1 VSQHP
6 ALPYLRNPE
15 KGKIVTPAEAVLLIR
30 DGDTVA
36 TGGFVGIGF
45 AEEIAVALEE
55 LFLASEGEAPYSQG
69 RPRDLTLVYAAGQG
83 DGKERGLNHF
93 AHEGLVKRV
102 IGGHWGLAPK
112 LQQLAIAGEIE
123 AYNLPQGV
131 VTHLFRDIAAKRPAH
146 ISRVGIGT
154 FVDPRN
160 GGGKLNSRTT
170 EDIVELLTLNG
181 QECLLYKT
189 FPINVGIIRATT
201 GDPDGNLTMEKEALT
216 LEALAI
222 AMAAHNSGG
231 IVIAQVERVAESGS
245 LNPRQVKIPGILV
258 DCVVVAKA
266 ENHWQTFGTQYN
278 PAYSSEIRV
287 RAGSLPAM
295 PMSERKVIARRA
307 AFELKANSVVNLGI
321 GMPEGIAAVANEE
334 RIIDLITLTA
344 EPGVIGGIPASG
356 IDFGAAINTQAVID
370 QPYQFDFYDG
380 GGLDAAFLGLAQ
392 VDRAGNLNVSKF
404 GPKLAGA
411 GGFINIS
418 QNAKEVVFVG
428 TFGAG
433 RQNIGVSDGKLTILE
448 EARAR
453 KFVGAVE
460 HVTFSG
466 AHAAARRQRVL
477 YVTERCVFALR
488 DDGLELVEVAP
499 GIDIERDILAL
510 MEFKPVIRRDPMLM
524 DARIFRDGPMELRER
539 LLSIPLDQRF
549 TYDEQQN
556 LFFVNLERYALR
568 SQADIA
574 AIATTVE
581 AKLGGLDK
589 RVYAIVNYDNFS
601 ILPELLDDYSAMVS
615 TLVDRFY
622 SGVSRYTTS
631 GFLRIK
637 LGQALERRGVAPH
650 IFESAEE
657 AQSDWRIVDG
667 LDPSQAA
674 SVPNRI
680 GVR

>member
-1 VSQHP
+1 MNQHP
-6 ALPYLRNPE
+6 ALPYLRSSE
-15 KGKIVTPAEAVLLIR
+15 KGKVVTPAEAVLLIR

-55 LFLASEGEAPYSQG
+55 RYLASEGEPPYTQG
-69 RPRDLTLVYAAGQG
+69 QPRDLTLVYAAGQG
-83 DGKERGLNHF
+83 DGKDKGLNHL

-112 LQQLAIAGEIE
+112 LQQLAIGNEIE

-131 VTHLFRDIAAKRPAH
+131 ITHLFRDIAARRPGH
-146 ISRVGIGT
+146 ITRVGIGT

-160 GGGKLNSRTT
+160 GGGKLNTRTT
-170 EDIVELLTLNG
+170 EEIVELVTIAG

-189 FPINVGIIRATT
+189 FPINVGVIRATT
-201 GDPDGNLTMEKEALT
+201 GDPEGNLTMEKEALT

-231 IVIAQVERVAESGS
+231 LVIAQVERVAESGS

-258 DCVVVAKA
+258 DCVVVARP

-278 PAYSSEIRV
+278 PAFSSEIRV
-287 RAGSLPAM
+287 RAGSLPPM
-295 PMSERKVIARRA
+295 PMSERKIIARRA

-418 QNAKEVVFVG
+418 QSAKEVVFVG

-433 RQNIGVSDGKLTILE
+433 RLRVATDEGKLKILE
-448 EARAR
+448 EARSR
-453 KFVGAVE
+453 KFVESVE
-460 HVTFSG
+460 HVTFG
-466 AHAAARRQRVL
+466 GPVAASRGQNVL

-488 DDGLELVEVAP
+488 QEGLELTEVAP
-499 GIDIERDILAL
+499 GIDVERDVLAR
-510 MEFKPVIRRDPMLM
+510 MEFKPIIPRDPILM
-524 DARIFRDGPMELRER
+524 DERIFREGPMELRER

-549 TYDEQQN
+549 TYNEQQD
-556 LFFVNLERYALR
+556 LFFVNLERFALR
-568 SQADIA
+568 SKADIE
-574 AIATTVE
+574 AIARTVE
-581 AKLGGLDK
+581 SKLGGLDR

-601 ILPELLDDYSAMVS
+601 IVPELLDEYSAMVS
-615 TLVDRFY
+615 RLVDRFY

-637 LGQALERRGVAPH
+637 LGEALQRRGVAPH
-650 IFESAEE
+650 IFESAQE
-657 AQSDWRIVDG
+657 AQLNWRKADRERSR
-667 LDPSQAA
+667 D
-674 SVPNRI
+674 
-680 GVR
+680 

>member
-1 VSQHP
+1 LSQHP
-6 ALPYLRNPE
+6 ALPYLRLSE
-15 KGKIVTPAEAVLLIR
+15 KGKVVTAAEAVRLIR

-45 AEEIAVALEE
+45 AEEIAIALEAYYLE
-55 LFLASEGEAPYSQG
+55 RESDAPHPQG
-69 RPRDLTLVYAAGQG
+69 KARNLTLVYAAGQG
-83 DGKERGLNHF
+83 DGKDRGLNHF

-112 LQQLAIAGEIE
+112 LQQMAIADQIE

-131 VTHLFRDIAAKRPAH
+131 ITHLFRDIAARRPAH
-146 ISRVGIGT
+146 ITRVGIGT

-160 GGGKLNSRTT
+160 GGGKLNARTA
-170 EDIVELLTLNG
+170 ENLVELITLGG

-189 FPINVGIIRATT
+189 FPINIGIIRATT

-231 IVIAQVERVAESGS
+231 LVIAQVERVAESGT

-258 DCVVVAKA
+258 DCVVVSRP

-278 PAYSSEIRV
+278 PAFASEIRV
-287 RAGSLPAM
+287 RATSLPHLQ
-295 PMSERKVIARRA
+295 MSERKIISRRA

-334 RIIDLITLTA
+334 KIIDLITLTA

-392 VDRAGNLNVSKF
+392 VDRLGNLNVSKF

-433 RQNIGVSDGKLTILE
+433 KLRIAVADGRLKIVE
-448 EARAR
+448 EAKSR
-453 KFVGAVE
+453 KFVEAVE

-466 AHAAARRQRVL
+466 AYATARGQHVL

-488 DDGLELVEVAP
+488 PNGLELTEVAP

-510 MEFKPVIRRDPMLM
+510 MDFKPSIPRDPALM
-524 DARIFRDGPMELRER
+524 DARIFREGVMDLRND
-539 LLSIPLDQRF
+539 LVDIPLPRRF

-556 LFFVNLERYALR
+556 LFFINFERLALR
-568 SQADIA
+568 TSADIK
-574 AIATTVE
+574 AIEKAVE
-581 AKLGGLDK
+581 RRLTSLGR

-601 ILPELLDDYSAMVS
+601 ILPELLDEYSAMVRS
-615 TLVDRFY
+615 LTDRFY

-637 LGQALERRGVAPH
+637 LGEALEKRGLAPH
-650 IFESAEE
+650 IFESANE
-657 AQSDWRIVDG
+657 AKRHKES
-667 LDPSQAA
+667 S
-674 SVPNRI
+674 SS
-680 GVR
+680 

>member
-1 VSQHP
+1 M
-6 ALPYLRNPE
+6 
-15 KGKIVTPAEAVLLIR
+15 
-30 DGDTVA
+30 
-36 TGGFVGIGF
+36 
-45 AEEIAVALEE
+45 
-55 LFLASEGEAPYSQG
+55 AS
-69 RPRDLTLVYAAGQG
+69 TAASITSRI
-83 DGKERGLNHF
+83 RGL
-93 AHEGLVKRV
+93 VRRV

-112 LQQLAIAGEIE
+112 LQQLAISNQIE

-131 VTHLFRDIAAKRPAH
+131 ITHLFRDIAARRPGH

-160 GGGKLNSRTT
+160 GGGKLNARST
-170 EDIVELLTLNG
+170 EDMVELVTLAG
-181 QECLLYKT
+181 QECLFYKT
-189 FPINVGIIRATT
+189 FPIDVGIIRATT

-258 DCVVVAKA
+258 DCVVVAKP
-266 ENHWQTFGTQYN
+266 ENHWQTFGTQYD

-287 RAGSLPAM
+287 RAGSLPPM
-295 PMSERKVIARRA
+295 PMSERKIIARRA

-344 EPGVIGGIPASG
+344 EPGVIGGVPASG

-392 VDRAGNLNVSKF
+392 VDRSGNLNVSKF

-418 QNAKEVVFVG
+418 QNAKEVIFVG

-433 RQNIGVSDGKLTILE
+433 RQRIAASDGKLVIQE
-448 EARAR
+448 EAKAR
-453 KFVGAVE
+453 KFVEAVE

-466 AHAAARRQRVL
+466 AFAAKRGQNVL

-488 DDGLELVEVAP
+488 PDGLELVEVAP
-499 GIDIERDILAL
+499 GIDIERDILSL
-510 MEFKPVIRRDPMLM
+510 MDFRPLIPRDPAAM
-524 DARIFRDGPMELRER
+524 DGRIFREGVMDLRQDM
-539 LLSIPLDQRF
+539 LAIPLDQRF
-549 TYDEQQN
+549 TLDDQHN
-556 LFFVNLERYALR
+556 LFFVNLERFSLR
-568 SQADIA
+568 SRADID
-574 AIATTVE
+574 AIARAVE
-581 AKLGGLDK
+581 ARLGGRNR

-601 ILPELLDDYSAMVS
+601 ILPELLDEYSAMVRS
-615 TLVDRFY
+615 LTDRFY

-637 LGQALERRGVAPH
+637 LGEALEKRGVAAH
-650 IFESAEE
+650 IFESAQE
-657 AQSDWRIVDG
+657 AQSDWRNVE
-667 LDPSQAA
+667 
-674 SVPNRI
+674 
-680 GVR
+680 GVGG

>member
-1 VSQHP
+1 LNQHP
-6 ALPYLRNPE
+6 ALPYLRLSE
-15 KGKIVTPAEAVLLIR
+15 KGKVVTAAEAVRLIR

-45 AEEIAVALEE
+45 AEEIAIALEAYYLE
-55 LFLASEGEAPYSQG
+55 RESDAPHPQG
-69 RPRDLTLVYAAGQG
+69 KARNLTLVYAAGQG
-83 DGKERGLNHF
+83 DGKDRGLNHF
-93 AHEGLVKRV
+93 AHDGLVKRV

-112 LQQLAIAGEIE
+112 LQQMAIADKIE

-131 VTHLFRDIAAKRPAH
+131 ITHLFRDIAARRPAH
-146 ISRVGIGT
+146 ITRVGIGT
-154 FVDPRN
+154 FVDPCN
-160 GGGKLNSRTT
+160 GGGKLNRRTT
-170 EDIVELLTLNG
+170 EDLVDLITLGG

-189 FPINVGIIRATT
+189 FPINIGIIRATT

-231 IVIAQVERVAESGS
+231 LVIAQVERVAESGT

-258 DCVVVAKA
+258 DCVVVSKP

-278 PAYSSEIRV
+278 PAFASEIRV
-287 RAGSLPAM
+287 RATSLPSM
-295 PMSERKVIARRA
+295 PMSERKIIARRA

-334 RIIDLITLTA
+334 KIIDLITLTA

-392 VDRAGNLNVSKF
+392 VDRLGNLNVSKF

-418 QNAKEVVFVG
+418 QNAKKVIFVG

-433 RQNIGVSDGKLTILE
+433 KLRIAIADGKLAILN
-448 EARAR
+448 EATAR
-453 KFVGAVE
+453 KFVEAVE

-466 AHAAARRQRVL
+466 AYATARGQSVL
-477 YVTERCVFALR
+477 YVTERCVFVLGGN
-488 DDGLELVEVAP
+488 GLELIEVAP

-510 MEFKPVIRRDPMLM
+510 MDFKPSIPRDPALM
-524 DARIFRDGPMELRER
+524 DARIFREGVMELRND
-539 LLSIPLDQRF
+539 LVDIPLVRRF

-556 LFFVNLERYALR
+556 LFFVNFERLALR
-568 SQADIA
+568 TSADIK
-574 AIATTVE
+574 AIEKTVE
-581 AKLGGLDK
+581 NRLSSLDR

-601 ILPELLDDYSAMVS
+601 ILPELLDEYSAMVRS
-615 TLVDRFY
+615 LTDRFY

-637 LGQALERRGVAPH
+637 LGEALEKRGLAPH
-650 IFESAEE
+650 IFESADE
-657 AQSDWRIVDG
+657 AKRHKES
-667 LDPSQAA
+667 S
-674 SVPNRI
+674 SS
-680 GVR
+680 